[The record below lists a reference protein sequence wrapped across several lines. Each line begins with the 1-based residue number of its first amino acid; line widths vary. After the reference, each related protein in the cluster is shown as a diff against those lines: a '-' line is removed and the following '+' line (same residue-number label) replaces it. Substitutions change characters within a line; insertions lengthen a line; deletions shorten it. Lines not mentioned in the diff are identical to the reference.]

1 ILQQTFDQLLATASG
16 PKEFR
21 FGDAPQRPPSTTA
34 LARRQLDNAT
44 LSQLGQQQP
53 GRHVFE
59 LSARSAPVE
68 CFAYRA
74 RESAAAP
81 EGMLGNQAPDDFH
94 ILRPQPTPLH
104 HLGNKHSQFLA
115 HSISGSQKKVRA
127 PYLRQTALNRYMS
140 SGGKE
145 ALNNPKLWSR
155 WSHWQSLTSV
165 LRPGTWRTCRALTRN
180 TSMPA
185 ASSFW
190 QRAIQ

>member
-21 FGDAPQRPPSTTA
+21 LRERTQRPTSTTA

-68 CFAYRA
+68 CFAYRD
-74 RESAAAP
+74 RESAATP
-81 EGMLGNQAPDDFH
+81 VGMLANQAPDDFH

-127 PYLRQTALNRYMS
+127 PYLRQTALNRYPNLFGDDRLEDPRS
-140 SGGKE
+140 FE
-145 ALNNPKLWSR
+145 EQQCQSR
-155 WSHWQSLTSV
+155 T
-165 LRPGTWRTCRALTRN
+165 RARR
-180 TSMPA
+180 
-185 ASSFW
+185 
-190 QRAIQ
+190 Q